1 MGGHYILR
9 ITAMSALNGQIISAR
24 LMNLGTKQG
33 QLRFLVL
40 PQGMPVFGNEEGVLG
55 IIV

>member
-1 MGGHYILR
+1 MGGRSILR

-24 LMNLGTKQG
+24 LEFRNQT
-33 QLRFLVL
+33 RAAFLVL

-55 IIV
+55 IIG

>member
-1 MGGHYILR
+1 MGGRYILR
-9 ITAMSALNGQIISAR
+9 TAMSALNGQIISAR

-33 QLRFLVL
+33 QLSFLVL

-55 IIV
+55 IIG